1 MVFDGKPPESLF
13 LRNDMMESVFTEL
26 KRAHSIDLRRVGWRQ
41 RAAKGWAGRR
51 PRQRAN
57 NDVYLRS

>member
-1 MVFDGKPPESLF
+1 
-13 LRNDMMESVFTEL
+13 MMESVFTEL
-26 KRAHSIDLRRVGWRQ
+26 KGAHSIDWRRVGERQ

-57 NDVYLRS
+57 NDVYLRL